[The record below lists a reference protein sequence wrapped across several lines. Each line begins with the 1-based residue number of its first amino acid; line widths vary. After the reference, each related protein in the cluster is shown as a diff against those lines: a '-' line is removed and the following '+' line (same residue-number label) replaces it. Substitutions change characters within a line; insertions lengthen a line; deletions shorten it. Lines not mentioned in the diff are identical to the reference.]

1 MSTRTINIRILPS
14 TSRNLLGG
22 AENTSS
28 VCRAA
33 VLAATLVDSRAPLIP
48 LDEMQGA
55 SPTTVSLDPGTAALL
70 WPLKDRGYKSLT
82 VVLASVTFDPALRG
96 MLASVLSLGAE
107 ARTEL
112 LRETLTTLG
121 LPTDMLPPSTQAAL
135 PKRPVGR
142 PRSPARQERAL
153 RDTET
158 ALLRLLLKHRECVTD
173 GALSVLEA
181 ELSEVRRKIAAI
193 SNGV

>member
-1 MSTRTINIRILPS
+1 MPTRTISVRILPS

-22 AENTSS
+22 AENTST

-48 LDEMQGA
+48 LDEMRGA
-55 SPTTVSLDPGTAALL
+55 ATTTVSLDPGTAALL
-70 WPLKDRGYKSLT
+70 GPLKDRGYKSLT
-82 VVLASVTFDPALRG
+82 VVLASVTFDPALRE
-96 MLASVLSLGAE
+96 MLTSVLALGAE

-121 LPTDMLPPSTQAAL
+121 LPTDMLPPSTQVAL

-173 GALSVLEA
+173 GTLSVLEA
-181 ELSEVRRKIAAI
+181 ELAEVRRKIAAL
-193 SNGV
+193 SDGV

>member
-1 MSTRTINIRILPS
+1 MPNRTISVRILPS
-14 TSRNLLGG
+14 TTRNLLGG

-33 VLAATLVDSRAPLIP
+33 ILATTLADNKAPLIP

-55 SPTTVSLDPGTAALL
+55 TMTTVSLDSGTAALL
-70 WPLKDRGYKSLT
+70 GPLKERGYKSLT
-82 VVLASVTFDPALRG
+82 VVLASVTFDPTLRE
-96 MLASVLSLGAE
+96 MLASVLSLGAK

-112 LRETLTTLG
+112 LLETLTALG
-121 LPTDMLPPSTQAAL
+121 LPAESTARHPWPPS
-135 PKRPVGR
+135 PSRPVGR

-158 ALLRLLLKHRECVTD
+158 ALLSLLLKHRENVTSET
-173 GALSVLEA
+173 LSVLEG
-181 ELSEVRRKIAAI
+181 ELAEVRRKIEQLREV
-193 SNGV
+193 S